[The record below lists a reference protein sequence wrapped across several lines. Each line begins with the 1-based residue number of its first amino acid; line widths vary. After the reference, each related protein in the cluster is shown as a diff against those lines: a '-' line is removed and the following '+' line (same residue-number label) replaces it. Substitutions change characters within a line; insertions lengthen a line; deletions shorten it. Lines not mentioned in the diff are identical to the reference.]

1 MSFIRCDVVVVSC
14 SSQFII
20 TFNQYKTIFNME
32 IATLHLFF
40 YVDPIFKIHIHKMLY
55 YLLANK
61 MRSNNHEK
69 MHGGRIVILLCH
81 LEFIFIFMFIFVE
94 RSCNKRVDY
103 VVQNKQNVSTN
114 SKSSHCTDNVY
125 LLTHVILLIFNCLS
139 YFLTLFWPIFI

>member
-1 MSFIRCDVVVVSC
+1 MKAHIFTFFTLSIQFNLYHIFKYQIINEMSFIRCDVVVVSC

-61 MRSNNHEK
+61 MRSYNHEK

-81 LEFIFIFMFIFVE
+81 LEFYLY
-94 RSCNKRVDY
+94 SCLY
-103 VVQNKQNVSTN
+103 L
-114 SKSSHCTDNVY
+114 SKDHA
-125 LLTHVILLIFNCLS
+125 IRE
-139 YFLTLFWPIFI
+139 